1 MALRHFKE
9 YYKQVE
15 KQYLRML
22 EDSKEYDK
30 LLKEGKV
37 DPEQVEQ
44 VQVMLS
50 KVTEN
55 YKRLTYIAYLMQLP
69 NKKKKEAKHRD
80 SRLEKA
86 LYIDKATACAVCEE
100 NEDILKNFK
109 KQLEEIKNG

>member
-37 DPEQVEQ
+37 EYEQVEQ
-44 VQVMLS
+44 VQTMLS

-55 YKRLTYIAYLMQLP
+55 YKRLTYVAYLIQLP
-69 NKKKKEAKHRD
+69 NRPKKEVKHRNMKVENALKD
-80 SRLEKA
+80 SSKETIVK
-86 LYIDKATACAVCEE
+86 E
-100 NEDILKNFK
+100 NEDILKNFRDK
-109 KQLEEIKNG
+109 IEEIRNG

>member
-1 MALRHFKE
+1 MALRHFKD

-15 KQYLRML
+15 KQYLRMV

-30 LLKEGKV
+30 LLKEGKIEY
-37 DPEQVEQ
+37 EQVEQ
-44 VQVMLS
+44 VQLMLS
-50 KVTEN
+50 KITEN

-69 NKKKKEAKHRD
+69 NRPKKESKQRNIKLENVLKD
-80 SRLEKA
+80 SSKEAIYK
-86 LYIDKATACAVCEE
+86 E